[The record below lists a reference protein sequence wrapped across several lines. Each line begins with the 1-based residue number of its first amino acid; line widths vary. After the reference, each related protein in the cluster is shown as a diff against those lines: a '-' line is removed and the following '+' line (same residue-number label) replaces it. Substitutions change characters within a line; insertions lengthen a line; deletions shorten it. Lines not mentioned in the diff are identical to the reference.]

1 MAPIATTTIIM
12 SSPATTI
19 TEIPLSS
26 LIFVQSFM
34 TFVNDPF
41 AYTTV
46 DLNLSKIRSITTW
59 CKQKSP
65 FIVNLVA

>member
-1 MAPIATTTIIM
+1 MTSTKCYTKATIATTTIIM

-34 TFVNDPF
+34 TFINDTY
-41 AYTTV
+41 AYTTI
-46 DLNLSKIRSITTW
+46 DLNLSKIVSISSW
-59 CKQKSP
+59 C
-65 FIVNLVA
+65 N